1 MEEQDKAKFEYTYR
15 APTTEERRQIEEIRR
30 FYGTDGGRR
39 EKYARLKKLDKRV
52 KDTAAVCALG
62 LGVAGCLL
70 FGLGMS
76 MILAWDILG
85 GGIAVSAL
93 GIVPIVL
100 ANPMYNFIL
109 KRNKAKYGPEILR
122 LSEELLN
129 EKK

>member
-15 APTTEERRQIEEIRR
+15 APTSEERRQIEEIRR

-52 KDTAAVCALG
+52 KDTAAACALG

-85 GGIAVSAL
+85 GGIAVCAL